1 MSVMVDSNVIFDITN
16 DDPVWA
22 DWSDAQITA
31 CQPGGLLINPLIY
44 TELCTDAGTT
54 AEVDKLLLALKL
66 ELRELS
72 REAMFLTAKAFLKYR
87 RQGGTK
93 TAPLPDFFI
102 GAHAQVLGIPI
113 LTRDAGRYTSYFPG
127 VQLICP

>member
-1 MSVMVDSNVIFDITN
+1 VPVIVDSNVIFDVTN

-31 CQPGGLLINPLIY
+31 YQPGGLLINPLIY
-44 TELCTDAGTT
+44 TELCTAAATT
-54 AEVDKLLLALKL
+54 ADVDKLLAGLKL

-72 REAMFLTAKAFLKYR
+72 REALFLTAKAFLKYR

-102 GAHAQVLGIPI
+102 GAHAQVLGVPI
-113 LTRDAGRYTSYFPG
+113 LTRDAGRYTSYFPS

>member
-1 MSVMVDSNVIFDITN
+1 MPVIVDSNVIFDVTN

-31 CQPGGLLINPLIY
+31 YQPGGLLINPLIY
-44 TELCTDAGTT
+44 TELCTDAAST
-54 AEVDKLLLALKL
+54 ADVDKLLAGLKL

-72 REAMFLTAKAFLKYR
+72 REALFLTAKAFLKYR

-93 TAPLPDFFI
+93 TAPLPAFFI
-102 GAHAQVLGIPI
+102 GAHAQVLGVPI
-113 LTRDAGRYTSYFPG
+113 LTRDAGRYTSYFPS